1 MPWPAQKLSSDIIVG
16 CPDCNLLVMLV
27 QSVKKWIIDISMHFQ
42 GRGGKGNIY
51 VWATGNG
58 GLTDDDCNCDGYTTS
73 IYTISVGCIGDHG
86 LSAYYTEL
94 CSSTLGVT
102 FNGGSHREKEENKM
116 VSVSVH
122 KQICSCGTPGILS
135 YQIAKL
141 EDNNSLNWEYGEV
154 TRAYLPTMWS
164 SFESWNRRHNGV
176 EFLLRGVF
184 SRFSGFQS
192 PTKRQHF

>member
-1 MPWPAQKLSSDIIVG
+1 MQEINHRHI
-16 CPDCNLLVMLV
+16 
-27 QSVKKWIIDISMHFQ
+27 HTFFQ

-116 VSVSVH
+116 VSTNLFVVPRSEHSFILHGKITRRNKSLEREREREYVWCNSDSACLTPRDVACLNPH
-122 KQICSCGTPGILS
+122 K
-135 YQIAKL
+135 
-141 EDNNSLNWEYGEV
+141 
-154 TRAYLPTMWS
+154 
-164 SFESWNRRHNGV
+164 
-176 EFLLRGVF
+176 
-184 SRFSGFQS
+184 
-192 PTKRQHF
+192 

>member
-1 MPWPAQKLSSDIIVG
+1 MFWCDRHIHAF
-16 CPDCNLLVMLV
+16 
-27 QSVKKWIIDISMHFQ
+27 FQ

-116 VSVSVH
+116 VSIS
-122 KQICSCGTPGILS
+122 
-135 YQIAKL
+135 KL
-141 EDNNSLNWEYGEV
+141 EDIFMEL
-154 TRAYLPTMWS
+154 
-164 SFESWNRRHNGV
+164 
-176 EFLLRGVF
+176 
-184 SRFSGFQS
+184 
-192 PTKRQHF
+192 K

>member
-1 MPWPAQKLSSDIIVG
+1 MKVFHIVNL
-16 CPDCNLLVMLV
+16 PRFWNITSLNFFRYITVQLLVRVLCLF
-27 QSVKKWIIDISMHFQ
+27 QALPEAFLNDLKIILPLSLSKHSQ

-116 VSVSVH
+116 V
-122 KQICSCGTPGILS
+122 I
-135 YQIAKL
+135 
-141 EDNNSLNWEYGEV
+141 
-154 TRAYLPTMWS
+154 
-164 SFESWNRRHNGV
+164 
-176 EFLLRGVF
+176 
-184 SRFSGFQS
+184 
-192 PTKRQHF
+192 

>member
-1 MPWPAQKLSSDIIVG
+1 HGTRCAGEVAAVANNSVCGVGVAYDANIGGVRMLDGQATDVLEEVHLASSQNTSISTATAWGPKDDGKTFGKPGKLAQEALMQGALK
-16 CPDCNLLVMLV
+16 
-27 QSVKKWIIDISMHFQ
+27 

-116 VSVSVH
+116 VTTDLHH
-122 KQICSCGTPGILS
+122 KCTEEFKGT
-135 YQIAKL
+135 
-141 EDNNSLNWEYGEV
+141 
-154 TRAYLPTMWS
+154 S
-164 SFESWNRRHNGV
+164 SAASTAAGMFR
-176 EFLLRGVF
+176 LLF
-184 SRFSGFQS
+184 YS
-192 PTKRQHF
+192 P

>member
-1 MPWPAQKLSSDIIVG
+1 MNHSHIHAF
-16 CPDCNLLVMLV
+16 
-27 QSVKKWIIDISMHFQ
+27 FQ

-116 VSVSVH
+116 VS
-122 KQICSCGTPGILS
+122 IL
-135 YQIAKL
+135 K
-141 EDNNSLNWEYGEV
+141 
-154 TRAYLPTMWS
+154 TYL
-164 SFESWNRRHNGV
+164 
-176 EFLLRGVF
+176 FLRI
-184 SRFSGFQS
+184 SHITS
-192 PTKRQHF
+192 